1 MTTPPQ
7 HRRRVTGTV
16 LRDSMIVGIFLILF
30 TAALR
35 VGAGL
40 LLPVAIA
47 LLFTLL
53 LDQPVR
59 ALKKAGIPTG
69 YGAALVVFGTLAVL
83 STGIGLLAGPAG
95 EWIAQ
100 APRTLTQ
107 VQTKIRR
114 IIRPLEQTA
123 QRVEQATEAATPG
136 RPEPTVQIRQPGLL
150 QRLSGGTVTILGTV
164 ITVTFL
170 AYFLLA
176 TLPAFRKK
184 IAGLIGTRAGAR
196 NMEQVLS
203 EIESQMS
210 RYMLLNTLTSLGV
223 GLVTWVFLL
232 VVGLPNALL
241 WGVLAFFMNFIP
253 YAGALVTTVVVG
265 AAALVS
271 FDSTGSVLLVLGG
284 VIAINI
290 VEGNFVTPHL
300 MGRHLP
306 LNAVTIFLSLLY
318 WGWVWGP
325 VGTLVAVPITVMLQ
339 VVFSN
344 IDALKPVA
352 LLLDRDG

>member
-1 MTTPPQ
+1 MTSTPPA
-7 HRRRVTGTV
+7 RRKATGDI
-16 LRDSMIVGIFLILF
+16 LRDAMLTGIFLILL

-40 LLPVAIA
+40 LLPVAFA
-47 LLFTLL
+47 ALFTLL

-69 YGAALVVFGTLAVL
+69 YGAALVVFGTLGVL
-83 STGIGLLAGPAG
+83 SAGIGLLAAPAAD
-95 EWIAQ
+95 WIEK

-107 VQTKIRR
+107 VQTRIRR
-114 IIRPLEQTA
+114 IMRPLEQTA
-123 QRVEQATEAATPG
+123 QKVEQATEAATPG
-136 RPEPTVQIRQPGLL
+136 GQRTVQIKPPGLL
-150 QRLSGGTVTILGTV
+150 QRVSGSTATILATV

-170 AYFLLA
+170 TYFLLA
-176 TLPAFRKK
+176 SLPVFRKK
-184 IAGLIGTRAGAR
+184 IAEIIGSRAGAR
-196 NMEQVLS
+196 NMEQVLG
-203 EIESQMS
+203 EIEAQMS

-223 GLVTWVFLL
+223 GLATWGFLQL
-232 VVGLPNALL
+232 VGLPNSLL

-271 FDSTGSVLLVLGG
+271 FDDTGRVLLVLGG
-284 VIAINI
+284 LIAINV

-306 LNAVTIFLSLLY
+306 LNPVTIFLSLLY

-325 VGTLVAVPITVMLQ
+325 VGTLLAVPITVMLQ
-339 VVFSN
+339 VIFSN
-344 IDALKPVA
+344 IEPLKPVA
-352 LLLDRDG
+352 LLLDRDS

>member
-7 HRRRVTGTV
+7 PRRRVTGAV
-16 LRDSMIVGIFLILF
+16 LRDSMMVGIFLILF

-59 ALKKAGIPTG
+59 ALKRAGIPTG

-95 EWIAQ
+95 DWIAQ

-114 IIRPLEQTA
+114 IIRPIEQTA
-123 QRVEQATEAATPG
+123 QRVERATEAASGGT
-136 RPEPTVQIRQPGLL
+136 EPTVQIRQPGLL
-150 QRLSGGTVTILGTV
+150 QRLSGGTVTFLGTV

-184 IAGLIGTRAGAR
+184 IAELIGSRAGAR

-203 EIESQMS
+203 EIEAQMS

-223 GLVTWVFLL
+223 GLATWGFLQL
-232 VVGLPNALL
+232 VGLPNSLL

-265 AAALVS
+265 AAALVA
-271 FDSTGSVLLVLGG
+271 FDSTGTVLLVLGG

-339 VVFSN
+339 VIFSN
-344 IDALKPVA
+344 IDALKPLA

>member
-1 MTTPPQ
+1 MTSTPPA
-7 HRRRVTGTV
+7 RRKVTGDV
-16 LRDSMIVGIFLILF
+16 LRDAMLTGIFLILL

-47 LLFTLL
+47 ALVTLL

-59 ALKKAGIPTG
+59 ALKKAGLPTG
-69 YGAALVVFGTLAVL
+69 YGAALVVFGTLGVL
-83 STGIGLLAGPAG
+83 SAGIGLLAAPAAD
-95 EWIAQ
+95 WIEK
-100 APRTLTQ
+100 APSTLSQ
-107 VQTKIRR
+107 VQTRIRR
-114 IIRPLEQTA
+114 IMRPLEQTA
-123 QRVEQATEAATPG
+123 QKVEQATQAATPG
-136 RPEPTVQIRQPGLL
+136 GQRTVQIKPPGLL
-150 QRLSGGTVTILGTV
+150 QRVSGSTATILATT

-170 AYFLLA
+170 TYFLLA
-176 TLPAFRKK
+176 SLPVFRKK
-184 IAGLIGTRAGAR
+184 IAELIGSRAGAR
-196 NMEQVLS
+196 NMEQVLG
-203 EIESQMS
+203 EIEAQMS

-223 GLVTWVFLL
+223 GLSTWGFLQL
-232 VVGLPNALL
+232 VGLPNSLL

-271 FDSTGSVLLVLGG
+271 FEQTGSVLLVLGG
-284 VIAINI
+284 LIAINV

-306 LNAVTIFLSLLY
+306 LNPVTIFLSLLY

-325 VGTLVAVPITVMLQ
+325 VGTLLAVPITVMLQ
-339 VVFSN
+339 VIFSN
-344 IDALKPVA
+344 IEPLKPVA
-352 LLLDRDG
+352 LLLDRDS